1 MKTLEGIVL
10 VGAVCAFAF
19 IATPLRA
26 QTCDAP
32 PLFDMSG
39 PNCSVTRQGTECA
52 CSECFTWD
60 AVAGATWYELRRCD
74 RSGANCTIVGDTRW
88 KNRAAYT
95 DGSGLVHPAFRPV
108 LWCVAWDS
116 PFPRI
121 DASYDYAVRACTDGP
136 SGPLCSVSLS
146 NSIGYVAAP
155 YTCIAGGVEVAC
167 GTINPPPSG
176 FAADFD
182 GDGITDVIDTDDDGD
197 GVSDTADNCP
207 LTVNVGQRD
216 ADRDGVGD
224 ACDPEP
230 LVTGSAPSPIGSTR
244 VPGPTI
250 RCRSIATTTA
260 SATPVTTARRGL
272 TRCRPT
278 STPTARETCAIST
291 TERSSRRGARARG
304 LLGRRRPDSPRGAFI
319 EAIWRCSRAPE
330 FTRSRPARTRS
341 PHALARSAA
350 RCSMTPR
357 PRPRARRRS
366 TSPQADLDRR
376 NRNLDSTAPACR
388 ERTRIPAPEILSFE
402 APKGFAMR

>member
-167 GTINPPPSG
+167 GTISPPPSG

-230 LVTGSAPSPIGSTR
+230 LVTGSAPSDADHDGIADRLDSCPWTNDPLQIDSDNDRIGDACDDCPTR
-244 VPGPTI
+244 SDPMQTDVDADGQGDVCDLDDGTIFATWSSRSRLAWAAEAGFTSWCVYRGDLAVLKSSGVYTQSPGSNPLAS
-250 RCRSIATTTA
+250 RSCALSGALFDDATTPASGKTA
-260 SATPVTTARRGL
+260 FYLAAGRPGSSQPELGFNGAGL
-272 TRCRPT
+272 
-278 STPTARETCAIST
+278 
-291 TERSSRRGARARG
+291 
-304 LLGRRRPDSPRGAFI
+304 
-319 EAIWRCSRAPE
+319 
-330 FTRSRPARTRS
+330 
-341 PHALARSAA
+341 
-350 RCSMTPR
+350 
-357 PRPRARRRS
+357 PRANAN
-366 TSPQADLDRR
+366 PC
-376 NRNLDSTAPACR
+376 P
-388 ERTRIPAPEILSFE
+388 
-402 APKGFAMR
+402 